1 MLALLLTGVGAEDT
15 SGQYTSVT
23 EVLSSGP
30 LVPLSGGG
38 PPELVGDR
46 VALTAGHDPDGP
58 VPAQVVPRPRPQDDE
73 PVPDLTSFPSA
84 GGFREHVEWCC
95 EVYGALQH
103 DPYRA
108 GADRAR

>member
-1 MLALLLTGVGAEDT
+1 MPAETVRAVADQGARYER
-15 SGQYTSVT
+15 
-23 EVLSSGP
+23 VLSSRG
-30 LVPLSGGG
+30 L
-38 PPELVGDR
+38 E
-46 VALTAGHDPDGP
+46 PDD
-58 VPAQVVPRPRPQDDE
+58 V
-73 PVPDLTSFPSA
+73 PVPDVTSFPSE